1 MKNFIYLKMKKLILA
16 IALTVISQ
24 CLYASTESPSMEE
37 NQNEMA
43 YFLSSSIPE
52 KTLASLIRSAESQG
66 IPVYFNGLI
75 DDSIDKT
82 AKYMLFLVQKYK
94 IKGVE
99 IDPNRFEYY
108 GIRAVPALV
117 KRCGD
122 KFDIIYGSGSITQ
135 SLSYIDSEGD
145 CKNEK

>member
-1 MKNFIYLKMKKLILA
+1 MKKILFA
-16 IALTVISQ
+16 MMLTIISQ
-24 CLYASTESPSMEE
+24 SVHASVESPSMEE
-37 NQNEMA
+37 NKNEMA
-43 YFLSSSIPE
+43 YFLSASIPE
-52 KTLASLIRSAESQG
+52 KTLASLIRSAENQG

-75 DDSIDKT
+75 DDSVDKT
-82 AKYMLFLVQKYK
+82 AKYMLYLAQKYK

-108 GIRAVPALV
+108 GVKAVPALV

-122 KFDIIYGSGSITQ
+122 KFDIIYGSGSIVQ

>member
-1 MKNFIYLKMKKLILA
+1 MRKIL
-16 IALTVISQ
+16 LTMIFTLFPILS
-24 CLYASTESPSMEE
+24 YGNMESPNMEE
-37 NQNEMA
+37 NKNEVA

-75 DDSIDKT
+75 DDSVDKT
-82 AKYMLFLVQKYK
+82 AKYMLYLVQKYK
-94 IKGVE
+94 INGVE

-108 GIRAVPALV
+108 GVRAVPALV
-117 KRCGD
+117 KRCGG
-122 KFDIIYGSGSITQ
+122 KFDIIYGSGAISD
-135 SLSYIDSEGD
+135 SLSIIDLEGD

>member
-1 MKNFIYLKMKKLILA
+1 M
-16 IALTVISQ
+16 
-24 CLYASTESPSMEE
+24 ESPNMEE
-37 NQNEMA
+37 NKNEVA

-75 DDSIDKT
+75 DDSVDKT
-82 AKYMLFLVQKYK
+82 AKYMLYLVQKYK
-94 IKGVE
+94 ISGVE

-108 GIRAVPALV
+108 GVRAVPALV
-117 KRCGD
+117 KRCGG
-122 KFDIIYGSGSITQ
+122 KFDIIYGSGSISG
-135 SLSYIDSEGD
+135 SLSIIDSEGD

>member
-1 MKNFIYLKMKKLILA
+1 MKKILFA
-16 IALTVISQ
+16 MMLTLISQ
-24 CLYASTESPSMEE
+24 SVYASIESPSMEE
-37 NQNEMA
+37 NRHEMA
-43 YFLSSSIPE
+43 YFLSASIPE
-52 KTLASLIRSAESQG
+52 KTLASLIRSAENQE

-75 DDSIDKT
+75 DDSVDKT
-82 AKYMLFLVQKYK
+82 AKYMLYLVQKYK

-108 GIRAVPALV
+108 GVKAVPALV

-122 KFDIIYGSGSITQ
+122 KFDIIYGSGSIVQ

-145 CKNEK
+145 CRDEK